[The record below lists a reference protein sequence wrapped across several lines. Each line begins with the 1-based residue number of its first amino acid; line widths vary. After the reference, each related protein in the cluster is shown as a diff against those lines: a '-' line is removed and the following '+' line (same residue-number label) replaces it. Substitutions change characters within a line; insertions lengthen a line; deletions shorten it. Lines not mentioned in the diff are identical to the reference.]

1 MNRLYY
7 FLTGAFIFFAALV
20 SCTSDSDPNSG
31 IIPTTDSLLLRFTDT
46 TTLVAFIEKDS
57 TLRTDATERVLLGSY
72 YDPIFGKTTSSFYS
86 TFTIAQSFSD
96 STSTVV
102 VDSVVLTMRY
112 DGGYGDLS
120 KFTGYQILQV
130 FEVTEDIPIPPTIGY
145 NSNTSFT
152 YNPIPIATYGYAP
165 QFFSAGTEPA
175 AIRIKINPSFANRFL
190 GATVINSI
198 NIRDYI
204 KGIYVRIDPAVTN
217 MQSSGQGGIAYFK
230 LNSDVSHLNI
240 HYHLAGNP
248 GTLKLPMGTT
258 SNRRINIFTHDASIS
273 SPAYS
278 LAYTDPAFWT
288 KLNDSTNTIASDKL
302 YIQTMEGTRVKV
314 KMPYL
319 KNYLD
324 SGKIIINRAELVIPI
339 DNTQDIQL
347 YALPG
352 NIMTYTLGSDG
363 KVRLMDDIFYTYYD
377 SYYNPATKEYKIVI
391 SQYLQQVINGNITS
405 VFYIDIPVLSKH
417 TDAYRLVIHSA
428 EHATKPLKL
437 NLTYTRIPTL

>member
-1 MNRLYY
+1 MKRLNY
-7 FLTGAFIFFAALV
+7 FLIGLFMLFAVLV

-31 IIPTTDSLLLRFTDT
+31 IIPTTDSLMLRFTDT
-46 TTLVAFIEKDS
+46 TTLVAFIEKDD

-96 STSTVV
+96 SVATAV

-120 KFTGYQILQV
+120 KYTGYQVLQV
-130 FEVTEDIPIPPTIGY
+130 FEVTEDIPAPPTIGY
-145 NSNTSFT
+145 SSNTSFT
-152 YNPIPIATYGYAP
+152 YNPIPLATYGYAP
-165 QFFSAGTEPA
+165 QFFPAGIEPA

-190 GATVINSI
+190 GATVVNSN

-204 KGIYVRIDPAVTN
+204 KGIYVRIDPAVTA

-240 HYHLAGNP
+240 HYHSGGNP
-248 GTLKLPMGTT
+248 GILKLPMGTT
-258 SNRRINIFTHDASIS
+258 SNRRINIFTHDYTAAS
-273 SPAYS
+273 AN
-278 LAYTDPAFWT
+278 PAFLS
-288 KLNDSTNTIASDKL
+288 KLADTTDTISSDKL
-302 YIQTMEGTRVKV
+302 YIQSMEGTRVKV

-319 KNYLD
+319 KSYLD
-324 SGKIIINRAELVIPI
+324 SGKIIINKAELVIPVDI
-339 DNTQDIQL
+339 TQDIQM

-352 NIMTYTLGSDG
+352 NIMTYTLDSDG
-363 KVRLMDDIFYTYYD
+363 KVRLMDDIYYVYYD
-377 SYYNPATKEYKIVI
+377 SYYNPTTQEYKIVFT
-391 SQYLQQVINGNITS
+391 QYLQQVINYPNANLD
-405 VFYIDIPVLSKH
+405 FYIDIPVLSKA
-417 TDAYRLVIHSA
+417 TDAYRLVINSVQ
-428 EHATKPLKL
+428 HATKPLKL